1 MNPQHRTPAEVGVV
15 IVAAG
20 SGQRLGHGIPKA
32 RVLCGGRTLLDHAV
46 DAVLLAGVA
55 TAVVVVLP
63 EGDDVLAAVV
73 AEAAARSAASRT
85 ADTASGAATDSPD
98 PAGSTGDA
106 VLTHPPVVVSAVV
119 GGSTR
124 TASVR
129 AGLDALPPTVGVVL
143 VHDAA
148 RALTPPAVFRR
159 VATAVAEGATAVI
172 PVLPV
177 VDTVKAVDGDLVT
190 ATPDRAALR
199 AVQTPQGFDAGA
211 LRAAHAGDA
220 AAHPGITDDAMLMEA
235 LGHAV
240 RVVEGDPLA
249 FKVTTPLD
257 LVIAEAVLAQR
268 AAGSAQRSD
277 RGPSDPAPGAI
288 PTSRSSR
295 VPE

>member
-1 MNPQHRTPAEVGVV
+1 MNPQYPTPVEVGVV

-46 DAVLLAGVA
+46 EAVLRSGVA

-63 EGDDVLAAVV
+63 EDDDVLAAVV
-73 AEAAARSAASRT
+73 TEAAARSAAGRA
-85 ADTASGAATDSPD
+85 ADGSAAAATDGRGASPSSD
-98 PAGSTGDA
+98 DTLGTPTPVRITA
-106 VLTHPPVVVSAVV
+106 VT

-129 AGLDALPPTVGVVL
+129 AGLDTLPPTVGIVL

-148 RALTPPAVFRR
+148 RSLTPPAVFQR
-159 VATAVAEGATAVI
+159 VAAAVAEGSPAVI

-177 VDTVKAVDGDLVT
+177 VDTVKVVDGDLVT

-199 AVQTPQGFDAGA
+199 AVQTPQGFDAGT
-211 LRAAHAGDA
+211 LRAAHAGAA
-220 AAHPGITDDAMLMEA
+220 AAHPGVTDDAMLMEA

-240 RVVEGDPLA
+240 RVVDGDPLA

-257 LVIAEAVLAQR
+257 LVIAEALLAQR
-268 AAGSAQRSD
+268 AAGSA
-277 RGPSDPAPGAI
+277 GPSRPGSSDQDPI
-288 PTSRSSR
+288 PTTSRSSR

>member
-1 MNPQHRTPAEVGVV
+1 MSARNPQYPTPVEVGVV

-32 RVLCGGRTLLDHAV
+32 RVLCGGRPLLDHAV
-46 DAVLLAGVA
+46 DAVLRSDVA
-55 TAVVVVLP
+55 TAVVAVLP
-63 EGDDVLAAVV
+63 EDDDVLAAVV
-73 AEAAARSAASRT
+73 AEAATRYAGRT
-85 ADTASGAATDSPD
+85 HDTAGTR
-98 PAGSTGDA
+98 T
-106 VLTHPPVVVSAVV
+106 PVRISSIT

-129 AGLDALPPTVGVVL
+129 AGIDALPPTIGIVL

-159 VATAVAEGATAVI
+159 VASAVADGAPAVV

-177 VDTVKAVDGDLVT
+177 VDTVKVVDGDLVT

-199 AVQTPQGFDAGA
+199 AVQTPQGFDAVA

-240 RVVEGDPLA
+240 HVVEGDPLA

-257 LVIAEAVLAQR
+257 LVIAEAVLAQES
-268 AAGSAQRSD
+268 AGSIASPGDQDPGQEPD
-277 RGPSDPAPGAI
+277 RDPDQEPDPATI
-288 PTSRSSR
+288 PTTSRSSR

>member
-1 MNPQHRTPAEVGVV
+1 MNPQYPTPVEVGIV

-20 SGQRLGHGIPKA
+20 SGQRLGQGIPKA

-46 DAVLLAGVA
+46 EAVLRSGVA

-63 EGDDVLAAVV
+63 EDDDVLVAVV
-73 AEAAARSAASRT
+73 TEAAARSAAGRAADGSAGDATDGRGAT
-85 ADTASGAATDSPD
+85 PSVDDTAGTP
-98 PAGSTGDA
+98 T
-106 VLTHPPVVVSAVV
+106 PVRISAVT

-129 AGLDALPPTVGVVL
+129 AGLDALPTTVGVVL

-159 VATAVAEGATAVI
+159 VAAAVAEGSPAVI

-177 VDTVKAVDGDLVT
+177 VDTVKVVDGDLVM

-199 AVQTPQGFDAGA
+199 AVQTPQGFDAGT

-220 AAHPGITDDAMLMEA
+220 AAHPGVTDDAMLMEA
-235 LGHAV
+235 LGHTV
-240 RVVEGDPLA
+240 RVVDGDPLA

-268 AAGSAQRSD
+268 AAGSAGRSRPGSGD
-277 RGPSDPAPGAI
+277 QDPI
-288 PTSRSSR
+288 PHHQQEQSCT
-295 VPE
+295 

>member
-1 MNPQHRTPAEVGVV
+1 MNPQHPAPAEVGVV
-15 IVAAG
+15 VVAAG

-32 RVLCGGRTLLDHAV
+32 RVLCGGRTLLDHAL
-46 DAVLLAGVA
+46 DAVRGSGTAA
-55 TAVVVVLP
+55 AVVVVLP
-63 EGDDVLAAVV
+63 EDDDVLAAVV
-73 AEAAARSAASRT
+73 TEAAGRT
-85 ADTASGAATDSPD
+85 TAGP
-98 PAGSTGDA
+98 
-106 VLTHPPVVVSAVV
+106 HPPVRVSAVA
-119 GGSTR
+119 GGATR
-124 TASVR
+124 TESVR
-129 AGLDALPPTVGVVL
+129 AGLDALPPTVRIVL

-159 VATAVAEGATAVI
+159 VATAVADGAPAVI

-177 VDTVKAVDGDLVT
+177 VDTIKVVDGDLVT

-199 AVQTPQGFDAGA
+199 AVQTPQGFDADT
-211 LRAAHAGDA
+211 LRAAHSGAA

-240 RVVEGDPLA
+240 HVVEGDPLA

-268 AAGSAQRSD
+268 AAPSAERSG
-277 RGPSDPAPGAI
+277 RAPSAPHQGPDPATDPT
-288 PTSRSSR
+288 TSRSSR

>member
-73 AEAAARSAASRT
+73 AEAAARSAAHRT
-85 ADTASGAATDSPD
+85 VDTGAVPDSPD
-98 PAGSTGDA
+98 PAESTRDTA
-106 VLTHPPVVVSAVV
+106 STHTPVLVSAVV
-119 GGSTR
+119 GGATR

-177 VDTVKAVDGDLVT
+177 VDTVKVVHGDLVT

-211 LRAAHAGDA
+211 LRVAHAGDA

-240 RVVEGDPLA
+240 RVVPGDPLA

-268 AAGSAQRSD
+268 AAGSAQQSG
-277 RGPSDPAPGAI
+277 RGPSDPAPGTI

>member
-1 MNPQHRTPAEVGVV
+1 MNPQHPAPVEVGVV

-32 RVLCGGRTLLDHAV
+32 RVLCGGRTLLDHALE
-46 DAVLLAGVA
+46 AVLLSGVA

-63 EGDDVLAAVV
+63 EDDAVLAAVV
-73 AEAAARSAASRT
+73 AEAAGRT
-85 ADTASGAATDSPD
+85 AALHA
-98 PAGSTGDA
+98 
-106 VLTHPPVVVSAVV
+106 PVPISAVA
-119 GGSTR
+119 GGATR

-148 RALTPPAVFRR
+148 RALAPPAVFRR
-159 VATAVAEGATAVI
+159 VATGVAQGAPAIV

-177 VDTVKAVDGDLVT
+177 VDTVKVVDGGLVT

-199 AVQTPQGFDAGA
+199 AVQTPQGFDADT
-211 LRAAHAGDA
+211 LRAAHAGAA

-240 RVVEGDPLA
+240 HVVEGDPLA

-268 AAGSAQRSD
+268 AAGDAGQPG
-277 RGPSDPAPGAI
+277 RGPSDPDPDAPDSDQGPDPDTA
-288 PTSRSSR
+288 PTTSRSSH